1 MTIGADLR
9 QIPGIV
15 NGKSIELEHETGLP
29 VGSQVIIN
37 ILPVSLSLNE
47 KLKRAESLCG
57 TWAGDPS
64 LDAIFAEIEQQRDT
78 AIARELDLDASS

>member
-1 MTIGADLR
+1 MTIGTDSR

-29 VGSQVIIN
+29 EGSQVIIN
-37 ILPVSLSLNE
+37 ILPVSLSLSE

-64 LDAIFAEIEQQRDT
+64 LDTIFAEIERQRNA
-78 AIARELDLDASS
+78 AIAREID